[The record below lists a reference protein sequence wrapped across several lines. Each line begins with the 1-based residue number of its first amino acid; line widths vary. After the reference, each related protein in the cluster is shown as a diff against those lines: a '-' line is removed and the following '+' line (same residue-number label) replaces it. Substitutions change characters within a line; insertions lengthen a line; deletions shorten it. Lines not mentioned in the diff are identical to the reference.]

1 MSVYNRFRDLIG
13 KVTQAAP
20 VKNQQ
25 AVLDAVAKASCQAFE
40 NLIPGILK
48 RLLDSLYGESD
59 NTGIATHT
67 LDSRQ
72 ALQIYSLVY
81 EHKPEFQKKLNQ
93 RFESNLTQALDTF
106 LQKREEMKSSFQTG
120 SGEWSLMQTEEVD
133 KMILSRN
140 LSAKI
145 QTDHDQ
151 FLYELASRLATVA
164 GVTEVPPSI
173 NPLRPSLVV
182 DSIYEVWQTLKN
194 NINPAEDLYFMSKM
208 TPSVI
213 GDLTPMYLDTIKI
226 LQDMNIEPRR
236 STLMSGQ
243 STDSSYSSRA
253 ASLTGFQQ
261 SGSSRTSAGATITGN
276 AGQAVDNNAAL
287 PLPISFFTRLQKL
300 AGGLLPP
307 DSNASSDLLSG
318 AGLDPSNISA
328 LGSGAADAS
337 GSNNALTLQL
347 LSQLVSRLPPPAA
360 SASAPVALRPMA
372 NEAISALVPLNAK
385 SDVIDA
391 LGYLQSAQLQQPQ
404 QFRQALSPDPDQ
416 LTQTEGDVTDYLD
429 PLSPVDAAQAGP
441 VKFVNVVRSIQQSEI
456 GQKTSTLNATV
467 IELVARVFDF
477 VFQDKYISDTVKL
490 LLSRLQI
497 PLLKA
502 ALLDISFFEQSDHP
516 ARKLVNTLASAA
528 TGWQEADGQ
537 QAPLFVLIENTVK
550 RTVSE
555 FKDDLSLFET
565 LSEEVKAFV
574 KQQEEEVQR
583 QTELERQQAQQAA
596 TENENQELANRVA
609 RQAIE
614 ERLSDKTTVPF
625 VSNFLRDAWVKY
637 LCRLLINSQND
648 TTQLSNAMI
657 TADDLLWSIEP
668 KSDTL
673 ERARML
679 VKVPVIE
686 SQIRSG
692 IAQIEWPG
700 EHVKAFFAALDDRWA
715 GAVIGE
721 PIMVTET
728 GVDNFHAG
736 AVTQPAPV
744 ENPIDEDEQQ
754 EDAAMQLVTELEPGT
769 VVELTKDD
777 GAVFV
782 YKVGWV
788 SEAKTRIL
796 LTNRLNSAP
805 LIVTAK
811 YLAER
816 YRSGKMQLMDRQPLM
831 DRALNNML
839 DALEETRYPE
849 EMMHQTGAY

>member
-13 KVTQAAP
+13 KVTKAAP

-25 AVLDAVAKASCQAFE
+25 AVLDMVAKTACQSCAALLPDIF
-40 NLIPGILK
+40 N
-48 RLLDSLYGESD
+48 RLLDSLHQASELQAQSG
-59 NTGIATHT
+59 NTSA
-67 LDSRQ
+67 SRQ
-72 ALQIYSLVY
+72 ILSIYTLVY
-81 EHKPEFQKKLNQ
+81 ENKLDLQQKLNQ
-93 RFESNLTQALDTF
+93 RFEANLTQALDNF
-106 LQKREEMKSSFQTG
+106 LQKREQMKSGLMTDSA
-120 SGEWSLMQTEEVD
+120 EWTLMEADEVD
-133 KMILSRN
+133 KLIIIKN
-140 LSAKI
+140 LTHKLKVNHEASL
-145 QTDHDQ
+145 
-151 FLYELASRLATVA
+151 FEVGSRLATLAGVA
-164 GVTEVPPSI
+164 GVPVSI
-173 NPLRPSLVV
+173 NPLRPDILV
-182 DSIYEVWQTLKN
+182 DAIYEMWESSHASRDPGLS
-194 NINPAEDLYFMSKM
+194 LLFSKSL
-208 TPSVI
+208 TEEVV
-213 GDLTPMYLDTIKI
+213 GDLRPMYLSVVEVFKN
-226 LQDMNIEPRR
+226 LNIQPTKP
-236 STLMSGQ
+236 TLLDRQSSG
-243 STDSSYSSRA
+243 SPYSSTSGGA
-253 ASLTGFQQ
+253 TGFQQ
-261 SGSSRTSAGATITGN
+261 SGSQNPLTGATLGGSAGQITGGD
-276 AGQAVDNNAAL
+276 AT

-300 AGGLLPP
+300 AGGLLPANS
-307 DSNASSDLLSG
+307 DASSDLLSG
-318 AGLDPSNISA
+318 AGLDPGNISA
-328 LGSGAADAS
+328 LGSVAADAS

-360 SASAPVALRPMA
+360 PASAPVALRPMA
-372 NEAISALVPLNAK
+372 TEAMSALVPQNAK
-385 SDVIDA
+385 SDVLNA
-391 LGYLQSAQLQQPQ
+391 LGYLQSAQLQQPE
-404 QFRQALSPDPDQ
+404 QFRQALSPDPAQ

-502 ALLDISFFEQSDHP
+502 ALLDLSFFEQSDHP

-528 TGWQEADGQ
+528 MGWQEADGQ
-537 QAPLFVLIENTVK
+537 QAPLFVLIEKTVN
-550 RTVSE
+550 RAVSE
-555 FKDDLSLFET
+555 FKEDLSLFET

-728 GVDNFHAG
+728 GVDSFHAG

>member
-25 AVLDAVAKASCQAFE
+25 AVLDMVAKTACKSCAALLPDIF
-40 NLIPGILK
+40 N
-48 RLLDSLYGESD
+48 RLLDSLHQASELQAQSG
-59 NTGIATHT
+59 NTSA
-67 LDSRQ
+67 SRQ
-72 ALQIYSLVY
+72 ILSIYSLVY
-81 EHKPEFQKKLNQ
+81 ENKLDLQQKLNQ
-93 RFESNLTQALDTF
+93 RFEANLTQALDNF
-106 LQKREEMKSSFQTG
+106 LQKREQMKSGLMTDSA
-120 SGEWSLMQTEEVD
+120 EWTLMEADEVD
-133 KMILSRN
+133 KLIIIKN
-140 LSAKI
+140 LTHKLIVNHEASL
-145 QTDHDQ
+145 
-151 FLYELASRLATVA
+151 FEVGSRLATLAVVA
-164 GVTEVPPSI
+164 GVPVSI
-173 NPLRPSLVV
+173 NPLRPDILV
-182 DSIYEVWQTLKN
+182 DAIYEMWESSHASRDPGLSLLFSISLTEEV
-194 NINPAEDLYFMSKM
+194 
-208 TPSVI
+208 V
-213 GDLTPMYLDTIKI
+213 GDLRPMYLSVVEVFTNLKI
-226 LQDMNIEPRR
+226 QPTKP
-236 STLMSGQ
+236 TLLDRQSSG
-243 STDSSYSSRA
+243 SPYSSTSGGA
-253 ASLTGFQQ
+253 TGFQQ
-261 SGSSRTSAGATITGN
+261 SGSQNPLTGATLGGN
-276 AGQAVDNNAAL
+276 AGQTTDSSAA
-287 PLPISFFTRLQKL
+287 PLPISFFNRLQKL
-300 AGGLLPP
+300 AGGLLPANS
-307 DSNASSDLLSG
+307 DASSDLLSG
-318 AGLDPSNISA
+318 AGLDPGNISA

-360 SASAPVALRPMA
+360 PASAPVALRPMA
-372 NEAISALVPLNAK
+372 TEAMSALVPQNAK
-385 SDVIDA
+385 SDVLNA
-391 LGYLQSAQLQQPQ
+391 LGYLQSAQLQQPE
-404 QFRQALSPDPDQ
+404 QFRQALSPDPAQ

-502 ALLDISFFEQSDHP
+502 ALLDLSFFEQSDHP

-528 TGWQEADGQ
+528 MGWQEADGQ
-537 QAPLFVLIENTVK
+537 QAPLFVLIEKTVN
-550 RTVSE
+550 RAVSE
-555 FKDDLSLFET
+555 FKEDLSLFET

-715 GAVIGE
+715 GAMIGE

>member
-25 AVLDAVAKASCQAFE
+25 AVLDAVAKTAYRSFE
-40 NLIPGILK
+40 NLVPGILN
-48 RLLDSLYGESD
+48 RLLDSLYEGSA
-59 NTGIATHT
+59 NSNSSASAQQ
-67 LDSRQ
+67 SRQ
-72 ALQIYSLVY
+72 SLQIYSLVY
-81 EHKPEFQKKLNQ
+81 ECKSDFQKRLNQ
-93 RFESNLTQALDTF
+93 RFEANLTQALDNF
-106 LQKREEMKSSFQTG
+106 LQKREEMKSSLETEA
-120 SGEWSLMQTEEVD
+120 GEWTLMESEEVD
-133 KMILSRN
+133 KMIVSRN
-140 LSAKI
+140 LAAKV

-151 FLYELASRLATVA
+151 YLYELATRLATVA
-164 GVTEVPPSI
+164 GVTEVPPAI

-182 DSIYEVWQTLKN
+182 DSVYEVWQTLKASN
-194 NINPAEDLYFMSKM
+194 DPAENLLFMKSM
-208 TPSVI
+208 TASVI
-213 GDLTPMYLDTIKI
+213 GDLTPMYLDAIKI
-226 LQDMNIEPRR
+226 LSDLNIQATRPT
-236 STLMSGQ
+236 SLASQ
-243 STDSSYSSRA
+243 SADSPYSSRSSGA
-253 ASLTGFQQ
+253 TGFQQ
-261 SGSSRTSAGATITGN
+261 SGSQNPLTGATLGGSAGQITGGD
-276 AGQAVDNNAAL
+276 AT

-300 AGGLLPP
+300 AGGLLPANS
-307 DSNASSDLLSG
+307 DASSDLLSG
-318 AGLDPSNISA
+318 AGLDPGNISA
-328 LGSGAADAS
+328 LGSVAADAS

-360 SASAPVALRPMA
+360 PASAPVALRPMA
-372 NEAISALVPLNAK
+372 TEAMSALVPQNAK
-385 SDVIDA
+385 SDVLNA
-391 LGYLQSAQLQQPQ
+391 LGYLQSAQLQQPE
-404 QFRQALSPDPDQ
+404 QFRQALSPDPAQ

-502 ALLDISFFEQSDHP
+502 ALLDLSFFEQSDHP

-528 TGWQEADGQ
+528 MGWQEADGQ
-537 QAPLFVLIENTVK
+537 QAPLFVLIEKTVN
-550 RTVSE
+550 RAVSE
-555 FKDDLSLFET
+555 FKEDLSLFET

-625 VSNFLRDAWVKY
+625 VSSFLRDAWVKY

-679 VKVPVIE
+679 AKVPVIE

>member
-25 AVLDAVAKASCQAFE
+25 AVLDAVAKTAYRSFE
-40 NLIPGILK
+40 NLVPGILN
-48 RLLDSLYGESD
+48 RLLDSLFEGSA
-59 NTGIATHT
+59 NSNSSASAQQ
-67 LDSRQ
+67 SRQ
-72 ALQIYSLVY
+72 SLQIYSLVY
-81 EHKPEFQKKLNQ
+81 ECKSDFQKRLNQ
-93 RFESNLTQALDTF
+93 RFEANLTQALDNF
-106 LQKREEMKSSFQTG
+106 LQKREEMKSSLKTEA
-120 SGEWSLMQTEEVD
+120 GEWTLMESEEVD
-133 KMILSRN
+133 KMIVSRN
-140 LSAKI
+140 LAAKV

-151 FLYELASRLATVA
+151 YLYELATRLATVA
-164 GVTEVPPSI
+164 GVTEVPPAI

-182 DSIYEVWQTLKN
+182 DSVYEVWQTLKASN
-194 NINPAEDLYFMSKM
+194 DPAENLLFMKSM
-208 TPSVI
+208 TASVI
-213 GDLTPMYLDTIKI
+213 GDLTPMYLDAIKI
-226 LQDMNIEPRR
+226 LSDLNIQATRPT
-236 STLMSGQ
+236 SLASQ
-243 STDSSYSSRA
+243 SADSPYSSRSSGA
-253 ASLTGFQQ
+253 TGFQQ
-261 SGSSRTSAGATITGN
+261 SGSQNPLTGATLGGSAGQITGGD
-276 AGQAVDNNAAL
+276 AT

-300 AGGLLPP
+300 AGGLLPANS
-307 DSNASSDLLSG
+307 DASSDLLSG
-318 AGLDPSNISA
+318 AGLDPGNISA
-328 LGSGAADAS
+328 LGSVAADAS

-360 SASAPVALRPMA
+360 PASAPVALRPMA
-372 NEAISALVPLNAK
+372 TEAMSALVPQNAK
-385 SDVIDA
+385 SDVLNA
-391 LGYLQSAQLQQPQ
+391 LGYLQSAQLQQPE
-404 QFRQALSPDPDQ
+404 QFRQALSPDPAQ

-502 ALLDISFFEQSDHP
+502 ALLDLSFFEQSDHP

-528 TGWQEADGQ
+528 MGWQEADGQ
-537 QAPLFVLIENTVK
+537 QAPLFVLIEKTVN
-550 RTVSE
+550 RAVSE
-555 FKDDLSLFET
+555 FKEDLSLFET
-565 LSEEVKAFV
+565 LSEEVNAFV

-721 PIMVTET
+721 PIMVTE
-728 GVDNFHAG
+728 VDNFHAG

-744 ENPIDEDEQQ
+744 ENLTDEDEQQ

-816 YRSGKMQLMDRQPLM
+816 YRSGKMQMMDRQPLM

>member
-1 MSVYNRFRDLIG
+1 M
-13 KVTQAAP
+13 
-20 VKNQQ
+20 KNQQ
-25 AVLDAVAKASCQAFE
+25 AVLDMVAKTACQSCAALVPDIF
-40 NLIPGILK
+40 NRLI
-48 RLLDSLYGESD
+48 
-59 NTGIATHT
+59 
-67 LDSRQ
+67 DSRLQ
-72 ALQIYSLVY
+72 ASELQAQSGNTSASRQILSIYSLVY
-81 EHKPEFQKKLNQ
+81 ENKLDLQQKLNQ
-93 RFESNLTQALDTF
+93 RFEANLTQALDNF
-106 LQKREEMKSSFQTG
+106 LQKREQMKSGLMTDSA
-120 SGEWSLMQTEEVD
+120 EWTLMEADEVD
-133 KMILSRN
+133 KLIIIKN
-140 LSAKI
+140 LTHKLIVNHEASL
-145 QTDHDQ
+145 
-151 FLYELASRLATVA
+151 FEVGSRLATLAVGA
-164 GVTEVPPSI
+164 GVPVSI
-173 NPLRPSLVV
+173 NPLRPDILV
-182 DSIYEVWQTLKN
+182 DAIYEMWESSHASRDPGLS
-194 NINPAEDLYFMSKM
+194 LLFSKSL
-208 TPSVI
+208 TEEVV
-213 GDLTPMYLDTIKI
+213 GDLRPMYLSVVEVFKN
-226 LQDMNIEPRR
+226 LNIQPTKP
-236 STLMSGQ
+236 TLLDRQSSG
-243 STDSSYSSRA
+243 SPYSSTSGGA
-253 ASLTGFQQ
+253 TGFQQ
-261 SGSSRTSAGATITGN
+261 SGSQNPLTGATLGGN
-276 AGQAVDNNAAL
+276 AGQTNDSSAA
-287 PLPISFFTRLQKL
+287 PLPISVFNRLQKL

-307 DSNASSDLLSG
+307 DSNASSDLLSA

-360 SASAPVALRPMA
+360 PASAPVALRPMA
-372 NEAISALVPLNAK
+372 NEAMSALVPLNAK
-385 SDVIDA
+385 SDVLNA
-391 LGYLQSAQLQQPQ
+391 LGYLQSAQLQQPE
-404 QFRQALSPDPDQ
+404 QFRQALSPDPAQ

-502 ALLDISFFEQSDHP
+502 ALLDLSFFEQSDHP

-528 TGWQEADGQ
+528 MGWQEADGQ
-537 QAPLFVLIENTVK
+537 QAPLFVLIEKTVN
-550 RTVSE
+550 RAVSE
-555 FKDDLSLFET
+555 FKEDLSLFET

-816 YRSGKMQLMDRQPLM
+816 YRSGKMQMMDRQPLM

>member
-13 KVTQAAP
+13 KVTKAAP

-25 AVLDAVAKASCQAFE
+25 AVLDMVAKTACKSCAALLPDIF
-40 NLIPGILK
+40 N
-48 RLLDSLYGESD
+48 RLLDSLHQASELQAQSG
-59 NTGIATHT
+59 NTSA
-67 LDSRQ
+67 SRQ
-72 ALQIYSLVY
+72 ILSIYMLVY
-81 EHKPEFQKKLNQ
+81 ENKLDLQQKLNQ
-93 RFESNLTQALDTF
+93 RFEANLTQALDNF
-106 LQKREEMKSSFQTG
+106 LQKREQMKSGRMTDSA
-120 SGEWSLMQTEEVD
+120 EWTLMETDEVD
-133 KMILSRN
+133 KLIIIKN
-140 LSAKI
+140 LTRRLMVNHEAFI
-145 QTDHDQ
+145 FDVG
-151 FLYELASRLATVA
+151 SRLATLAGVA
-164 GVTEVPPSI
+164 GVPISI
-173 NPLRPSLVV
+173 NPLRPDILV
-182 DSIYEVWQTLKN
+182 DAIYEMWESSHASRDPGLN
-194 NINPAEDLYFMSKM
+194 LLFSKAL
-208 TPSVI
+208 TEEVV
-213 GDLTPMYLDTIKI
+213 GDLRPMYINVVGVLTN
-226 LQDMNIEPRR
+226 LNIQPTKPTLLGQQTSGSPHTS
-236 STLMSGQ
+236 STTGA
-243 STDSSYSSRA
+243 TD
-253 ASLTGFQQ
+253 FQQ
-261 SGSSRTSAGATITGN
+261 SGSQNPLTGATLGGSAGQITGGD
-276 AGQAVDNNAAL
+276 AT

-318 AGLDPSNISA
+318 AGLDPGNISA

-360 SASAPVALRPMA
+360 PASAPVALRPMA
-372 NEAISALVPLNAK
+372 TEAMSALVPQNAK
-385 SDVIDA
+385 SDVLNA
-391 LGYLQSAQLQQPQ
+391 LGYLQSAQLQQPE
-404 QFRQALSPDPDQ
+404 QFRQALSPDPAQ

-502 ALLDISFFEQSDHP
+502 ALLDLSFFEQSDHP

-528 TGWQEADGQ
+528 MGWQEADGQ
-537 QAPLFVLIENTVK
+537 QAPLFVLIEKTVN
-550 RTVSE
+550 RAVSE
-555 FKDDLSLFET
+555 FKEDLSLFET

-625 VSNFLRDAWVKY
+625 VSNFLRDAWAKY

-715 GAVIGE
+715 GAMIGE

>member
-25 AVLDAVAKASCQAFE
+25 AVLDMVAKTACQSCAALVPDIF
-40 NLIPGILK
+40 N
-48 RLLDSLYGESD
+48 RLLDSLHQASELQAQSG
-59 NTGIATHT
+59 NTSA
-67 LDSRQ
+67 SRQ
-72 ALQIYSLVY
+72 ILSIYMLVY
-81 EHKPEFQKKLNQ
+81 ENKLDLQQKLNQ
-93 RFESNLTQALDTF
+93 RFEANLTQALDNF
-106 LQKREEMKSSFQTG
+106 LQKREQMKSGRMTDSA
-120 SGEWSLMQTEEVD
+120 EWTLMETDEVD
-133 KMILSRN
+133 KLIIIKN
-140 LSAKI
+140 LTRKLIVNHEASL
-145 QTDHDQ
+145 
-151 FLYELASRLATVA
+151 FEVGSRLATLAGVA
-164 GVTEVPPSI
+164 GVPVSI
-173 NPLRPSLVV
+173 NPLRPDILV
-182 DSIYEVWQTLKN
+182 DAIYEMWESSHASRDPGLS
-194 NINPAEDLYFMSKM
+194 LLFSKSL
-208 TPSVI
+208 TEEVV
-213 GDLTPMYLDTIKI
+213 GDLRPMYLSVVEVFKN
-226 LQDMNIEPRR
+226 LNIQPTKP
-236 STLMSGQ
+236 TLLDRQSSG
-243 STDSSYSSRA
+243 SPYSSTSGGA
-253 ASLTGFQQ
+253 TGFQQ
-261 SGSSRTSAGATITGN
+261 SGSQNPLTGATLGGSAGQITGGD
-276 AGQAVDNNAAL
+276 AT

-300 AGGLLPP
+300 AGGLLPANS
-307 DSNASSDLLSG
+307 DASSDLLSG
-318 AGLDPSNISA
+318 AGLDPGNISA
-328 LGSGAADAS
+328 LGSVAADAS

-360 SASAPVALRPMA
+360 PASAPVALRPMA
-372 NEAISALVPLNAK
+372 TEAMSALVPQNAK
-385 SDVIDA
+385 SDVLNA
-391 LGYLQSAQLQQPQ
+391 LGYLQSAQLQQPE
-404 QFRQALSPDPDQ
+404 QFRQALSPDPAQ

-502 ALLDISFFEQSDHP
+502 ALLDVSFFEQSDHP

-528 TGWQEADGQ
+528 MGWQEADGQ
-537 QAPLFVLIENTVK
+537 QAPLFVLIEKTVN
-550 RTVSE
+550 RAVSE
-555 FKDDLSLFET
+555 FKEDLSLFET

>member
-48 RLLDSLYGESD
+48 RLLDSLYGESG

-81 EHKPEFQKKLNQ
+81 EHKLDFEKRLIQ
-93 RFESNLTQALDTF
+93 RFEANVTQALDNF

-120 SGEWSLMQTEEVD
+120 TGEWTLMQTEEVD

-151 FLYELASRLATVA
+151 FLHELALRLATVA
-164 GVTEVPPSI
+164 GVTDVPPAI

-182 DSIYEVWQTLKN
+182 DSIYEVWQTLKT
-194 NINPAEDLYFMSKM
+194 NIDPAGDLYFMSKM

-213 GDLTPMYLDTIKI
+213 GDLTPIYMDSIKI
-226 LQDMNIEPRR
+226 LDDLNIAPTRPTAL
-236 STLMSGQ
+236 SSQ
-243 STDSSYSSRA
+243 SADTSYSSRVTGA
-253 ASLTGFQQ
+253 TGFQQ
-261 SGSSRTSAGATITGN
+261 SDPLNRQLGTTLGN
-276 AGQAVDNNAAL
+276 DVAQAPDSNPTA
-287 PLPISFFTRLQKL
+287 LPISFFARLQKL
-300 AGGLLPP
+300 AGGLLPANS
-307 DSNASSDLLSG
+307 DASSDLLSG
-318 AGLDPSNISA
+318 AGLDPGNISA

-372 NEAISALVPLNAK
+372 NEAMSALVPLNAK
-385 SDVIDA
+385 SDVLDA

-404 QFRQALSPDPDQ
+404 QFRQALSPDPAQ
-416 LTQTEGDVTDYLD
+416 LTQTEGEVTDYLD

-502 ALLDISFFEQSDHP
+502 ALLDVSFFEQSDHP

-528 TGWQEADGQ
+528 MGWQEADGQ

-565 LSEEVKAFV
+565 LSEEVEAFV
-574 KQQEEEVQR
+574 KQQEEEAQR
-583 QTELERQQAQQAA
+583 QTEPEIQQAQQAA

-679 VKVPVIE
+679 AKVPVIE

>member
-25 AVLDAVAKASCQAFE
+25 AVLDAVAKTAYRSFE
-40 NLIPGILK
+40 NLVPGILN
-48 RLLDSLYGESD
+48 RLLDSLYEGSA
-59 NTGIATHT
+59 NSNSSASAQQ
-67 LDSRQ
+67 SRQ
-72 ALQIYSLVY
+72 SLQIYSLVY
-81 EHKPEFQKKLNQ
+81 ECKSDFQKRLNQ
-93 RFESNLTQALDTF
+93 RFEANLTQALDNF
-106 LQKREEMKSSFQTG
+106 LQKREEMKSSLKTEA
-120 SGEWSLMQTEEVD
+120 GEWTLMESEEVD
-133 KMILSRN
+133 KMIVSRN
-140 LSAKI
+140 LAAKV

-151 FLYELASRLATVA
+151 YLYELATRLATVA
-164 GVTEVPPSI
+164 GVTEVPPAI

-182 DSIYEVWQTLKN
+182 DSVYEVWQTLKASN
-194 NINPAEDLYFMSKM
+194 DPAENLLFMKSM
-208 TPSVI
+208 TASVI
-213 GDLTPMYLDTIKI
+213 GDLTPMYLDAIKI
-226 LQDMNIEPRR
+226 LSDLNIQATRPT
-236 STLMSGQ
+236 SLASQ
-243 STDSSYSSRA
+243 SADSPYSSRSSGA
-253 ASLTGFQQ
+253 TGFQQ
-261 SGSSRTSAGATITGN
+261 SGSQNPLTGATLGGSAGQITGGD
-276 AGQAVDNNAAL
+276 AT

-300 AGGLLPP
+300 AGGLLPANS
-307 DSNASSDLLSG
+307 DASSDLLSG
-318 AGLDPSNISA
+318 AGLDPGNISA
-328 LGSGAADAS
+328 LGSVAADAS

-360 SASAPVALRPMA
+360 PASAPVALRPMA
-372 NEAISALVPLNAK
+372 TEAMSALVPQNAK
-385 SDVIDA
+385 SDVLNA
-391 LGYLQSAQLQQPQ
+391 LGYLQSAQLQQPE
-404 QFRQALSPDPDQ
+404 QFRQALSPDPAQ

-502 ALLDISFFEQSDHP
+502 ALLDLSFFEQSDHP

-528 TGWQEADGQ
+528 MGWQEADGQ
-537 QAPLFVLIENTVK
+537 QAPLFVLIEKTVN
-550 RTVSE
+550 RAVSE
-555 FKDDLSLFET
+555 FKEDLSLFET
-565 LSEEVKAFV
+565 LSEEVNAFV

-721 PIMVTET
+721 PIMVTE
-728 GVDNFHAG
+728 VDNFHAG

-744 ENPIDEDEQQ
+744 ENLTDEDEQQ

>member
-48 RLLDSLYGESD
+48 RLLDSLYEESG

-81 EHKPEFQKKLNQ
+81 EHKLDFEKRLIQ
-93 RFESNLTQALDTF
+93 RFEANVTQALDNF

-120 SGEWSLMQTEEVD
+120 TGEWTLMQTEEID

-151 FLYELASRLATVA
+151 FLYELALRLATVA
-164 GVTEVPPSI
+164 GVTDVPPAI

-182 DSIYEVWQTLKN
+182 DSIYEVWQTLKT
-194 NINPAEDLYFMSKM
+194 NIDPAEDLYFMSKM

-213 GDLTPMYLDTIKI
+213 GDLTPIYMDSIKI
-226 LQDMNIEPRR
+226 LGDLNIAPTRPTAL
-236 STLMSGQ
+236 SSQ
-243 STDSSYSSRA
+243 SADTSYSSRVTGA
-253 ASLTGFQQ
+253 TGFQQ
-261 SGSSRTSAGATITGN
+261 SGPLNRQLGTTLGN
-276 AGQAVDNNAAL
+276 DVAQAPDNNSTA
-287 PLPISFFTRLQKL
+287 LPISFFTRLQKL
-300 AGGLLPP
+300 AGGLLPA
-307 DSNASSDLLSG
+307 DSDASSDLLSG
-318 AGLDPSNISA
+318 AGLDPGNISA
-328 LGSGAADAS
+328 LGSAAADAS

-360 SASAPVALRPMA
+360 PASAPVALRPMA
-372 NEAISALVPLNAK
+372 TEAMSALVPQNAK
-385 SDVIDA
+385 SDVLNA
-391 LGYLQSAQLQQPQ
+391 LGYLQSAQLQQPE
-404 QFRQALSPDPDQ
+404 QFRQALSPDPAQ

-502 ALLDISFFEQSDHP
+502 ALLDVSFFEQSDHP

-528 TGWQEADGQ
+528 MGWQEADGQ

-565 LSEEVKAFV
+565 LSEEVEAFV
-574 KQQEEEVQR
+574 KQQEEEAQR
-583 QTELERQQAQQAA
+583 QTEPEIQQAQQAA

-679 VKVPVIE
+679 AKVPVIE

-700 EHVKAFFAALDDRWA
+700 EHVKAFFTALDDRWA

-744 ENPIDEDEQQ
+744 EIPIDEDEQQ
-754 EDAAMQLVTELEPGT
+754 EDAAMQLVTELELGT

>member
-1 MSVYNRFRDLIG
+1 
-13 KVTQAAP
+13 
-20 VKNQQ
+20 
-25 AVLDAVAKASCQAFE
+25 
-40 NLIPGILK
+40 
-48 RLLDSLYGESD
+48 
-59 NTGIATHT
+59 
-67 LDSRQ
+67 
-72 ALQIYSLVY
+72 
-81 EHKPEFQKKLNQ
+81 
-93 RFESNLTQALDTF
+93 
-106 LQKREEMKSSFQTG
+106 
-120 SGEWSLMQTEEVD
+120 
-133 KMILSRN
+133 
-140 LSAKI
+140 
-145 QTDHDQ
+145 
-151 FLYELASRLATVA
+151 
-164 GVTEVPPSI
+164 
-173 NPLRPSLVV
+173 
-182 DSIYEVWQTLKN
+182 
-194 NINPAEDLYFMSKM
+194 
-208 TPSVI
+208 
-213 GDLTPMYLDTIKI
+213 
-226 LQDMNIEPRR
+226 
-236 STLMSGQ
+236 
-243 STDSSYSSRA
+243 
-253 ASLTGFQQ
+253 
-261 SGSSRTSAGATITGN
+261 
-276 AGQAVDNNAAL
+276 
-287 PLPISFFTRLQKL
+287 
-300 AGGLLPP
+300 
-307 DSNASSDLLSG
+307 
-318 AGLDPSNISA
+318 
-328 LGSGAADAS
+328 
-337 GSNNALTLQL
+337 
-347 LSQLVSRLPPPAA
+347 
-360 SASAPVALRPMA
+360 
-372 NEAISALVPLNAK
+372 
-385 SDVIDA
+385 
-391 LGYLQSAQLQQPQ
+391 LQSAQLQQPQ
-404 QFRQALSPDPDQ
+404 QFRQALSPDPAQ
-416 LTQTEGDVTDYLD
+416 LTQTEGEVTDYLD
-429 PLSPVDAAQAGP
+429 PLSPVDAAQTGP

-502 ALLDISFFEQSDHP
+502 ALLDVSFFEQSDHP

-565 LSEEVKAFV
+565 LSEEVEAFV
-574 KQQEEEVQR
+574 KQQEEEAQR
-583 QTELERQQAQQAA
+583 QTEPEIQQAQQAA

-657 TADDLLWSIEP
+657 TTDDLLWSIEP

-679 VKVPVIE
+679 AKVPVIE